1 MSGDGELKIEIDG
14 TLQQKYD
21 MITAFSKNRE
31 IVDDNFPYFDIYEK
45 DNDESK
51 ESIENINLSEYLSCH
66 TGSVILDGYF
76 KHGSEQSLPDK
87 IFVEMAKAVPQAY
100 MKGYMEIENCYYDK
114 GETSVELYDGKLY
127 CIRTTFAYVVSNYS
141 NYDYLYNILG
151 TTEDLFDKNKMQE
164 YKENCPSDIWDWKE
178 YNADVIN
185 ELLESRIEKYPEE
198 FGECVTNQISAD
210 IEGFIFDEFIG
221 GKQEICNQKM
231 FCMDVTKDVEWE
243 PF

>member
-21 MITAFSKNRE
+21 MITAFLKNRE
-31 IVDDNFPYFDIYEK
+31 IVDDNFPHVDIYEK
-45 DNDESK
+45 DNDKSK
-51 ESIENINLSEYLSCH
+51 ERIESVNLSEYLSCH
-66 TGSVILDGYF
+66 TGSVILYGWF
-76 KHGSEQSLPDK
+76 EHGSEDYLPDE

-100 MKGYMEIENCYYDK
+100 MKGHMEIENCYYDK

-127 CIRTTFAYVVSNYS
+127 CIRTIYAYVVPNYL

-151 TTEDLFDKNKMQE
+151 TTEDLFDKNKMQK

-185 ELLESRIEKYPEE
+185 ELLESRMEKYPEE
-198 FGECVTNQISAD
+198 FGECVTDQIASD
-210 IEGFIFDEFIG
+210 IEGFIFDEIMG
-221 GKQEICNQKM
+221 GKQEICDQRI
-231 FCMDVTKDVEWE
+231 FCIDVTKDVEWE
-243 PF
+243 SF